1 MTTLAAWKPATAY
14 AKGST
19 VRPVA
24 AQGSTPVPL
33 TNGNFNSGATAWT
46 LDAGWAISTG
56 DAYEGTHKAIFTGAG
71 SGTIKAS
78 GTYPATAGQVITAT
92 VKAKVLNAADGATAF
107 LKWYDASNVLIST
120 TTGLESSVES
130 GVWMQIEVVGLAP
143 ADTAF
148 VVLGVEATRTVGA
161 SVTIDD
167 VRWDYAAPAEARR
180 LAYRAV
186 QDVAGVSGVVEPTW
200 PTTVGVR
207 VTDGTVIWETVELD
221 WIEWTARP
229 IMESGLTEPVW
240 PTTVGAFI
248 NDGTVNWECV
258 SRRVEDEN
266 CPQSKVVAIIASKV
280 FAADKDIVR
289 FSATAQP
296 LDWTSRDDAGYLPT
310 GLQQSNAND
319 LAVLQP
325 YRGNLGGWNAN
336 VFQMWQVD
344 PDPTNMALLDQMDG
358 VGSTHTLAATAVGN
372 ELFYLAAP
380 GVRSVGIANAAENLQ
395 AGDVGMP
402 IDPLVQAAIAQA
414 AIDGKKMLS
423 TYWPGMGQYW
433 VTAGDDGVTAG
444 AGGALRLICAP
455 TGGSVGEAYSYTYT
469 ATGGTAPYTYSVVSG
484 ALPPGLSLDED
495 TGILSGTPTTGGTYS
510 FGVQVMDALGV
521 VAYCGWSAD
530 VVEDEVEIEA
540 GDLLVVG
547 KPIGPGDPVFATAK
561 AIATPVFTAIPLATG
576 ADIEGGTPAFDGTRF
591 IVHSTLADEALTS
604 AAITTT
610 WATLATD
617 RTSTGYLA
625 AGPAGLLLNGAGPL
639 DAYDLVGRSAPTT
652 TGVASYQ
659 FATEHPPATPKR
671 VFGEGNEVYMCKYTG
686 GFWWMLGGAQGELI
700 KATGILATTHQV
712 VFIRAPGTDYV
723 ILDIEA
729 HGGEFYAAIYNND
742 TARGQ
747 VLKSSD
753 GGATWSTL
761 VLDSGAFGAG
771 SPLYLKSGNGI
782 LVALSRDS
790 SVAWSSVDA
799 FAASHSTGIAG
810 NATAQPPATA
820 AWGRGP
826 MLAFA
831 STRFFAVSSTNGST
845 PSLGNKCVSS
855 ADGVTFGTPVSL
867 PITDVTGIAS
877 NNPVS

>member
-1 MTTLAAWKPATAY
+1 MTTLAAWRPATAY
-14 AKGST
+14 AKGAT

-24 AQGSTPVPL
+24 SLGSVPIPL
-33 TNGNFNSGATAWT
+33 VNGNFEAGDTAYT
-46 LDAGWAISTG
+46 KDAGWAISTG
-56 DAYEGTHKAIFTGAG
+56 DAYQGTYKGIFTGAG

-78 GTYPATAGQVITAT
+78 GVYAATAGQVITAT
-92 VKAKVLNAADGATAF
+92 VKAKVLDAADGATAF

-130 GVWMQIEVVGLAP
+130 GVWMQLQVVSQGP
-143 ADTAF
+143 ANAAF
-148 VVLGVEATRTVGA
+148 VVFGVEATRTVGA
-161 SVTIDD
+161 NVMIDD
-167 VRWDYAAPAEARR
+167 ARWDYAAPLEARR
-180 LAYRAV
+180 LAYRAT
-186 QDVAGVSGVVEPTW
+186 QDTAGVSGVVEPTW
-200 PTTVGVR
+200 PTTLGTR
-207 VTDGTVIWETVELD
+207 VTDGTVIWEAVELD

-240 PTTVGAFI
+240 PTTVGAFVG
-248 NDGTVNWECV
+248 DGTINWECV

-289 FSATAQP
+289 FSATANP

-372 ELFYLAAP
+372 DLFYLAAP

-402 IDPLVQAAIAQA
+402 IDVLVQAAMAEWA
-414 AIDGKKMLS
+414 ADGLKAIS

-433 VTAGDDGVTAG
+433 LCGADDGVTAG

-455 TGGSVGEAYSYTYT
+455 HGGVVGDAYSYTYT

-484 ALPPGLSLDED
+484 TLPDGLTLDED
-495 TGILSGTPTTGGTYS
+495 TGELSGTLEEAGTFS

-521 VAYCGWSAD
+521 VAYCGWSAE
-530 VVEDEVEIEA
+530 VEEDEVVVEA
-540 GDLLVVG
+540 GDLLVTG
-547 KPIGPGDPVFATAK
+547 AAIGVGDPVFATAK
-561 AIATPVFTAIPLATG
+561 AIAAPVFTGIPIATG
-576 ADIEGGTPAFDGTRF
+576 ADIAGGSPAFDGTRF
-591 IVHSTLADEALTS
+591 VVHSTLS
-604 AAITTT
+604 NAARTATDITTA
-610 WATLATD
+610 WASLATD
-617 RTSTGYLA
+617 RTCDGYLA
-625 AGPAGLLLNGAGPL
+625 AGPAGILVNGVGAAS
-639 DAYDLVGRSAPTT
+639 AYDRLGRSAPTL
-652 TGVASYQ
+652 TGVTSYE
-659 FATEHPPATPKR
+659 FATEHPPGTPLR
-671 VFGEGNEVYMCKYTG
+671 TFGEGNEAYMCEYEG
-686 GFWWMLGGAQGELI
+686 GYWWIDTGAQGELVKTASI
-700 KATGILATTHQV
+700 FSTTQQV
-712 VFIRAPGTDYV
+712 VFKRDGGHNYVFLKIAVLGSDVYATLADGTIR
-723 ILDIEA
+723 
-729 HGGEFYAAIYNND
+729 
-742 TARGQ
+742 
-747 VLKSSD
+747 KSSD
-753 GGATWSTL
+753 GGVTWPTL
-761 VLDSGAFGAG
+761 VLNVGAG
-771 SPLYLKSGNGI
+771 AGMPLYLKAGGGR
-782 LVALSRDS
+782 LVALARDS

-810 NATAQPPATA
+810 DATGNPPGLA
-820 AWGRGP
+820 AWGRGS
-826 MLAFA
+826 LLTFA
-831 STRFFAVSSTNGST
+831 SNRFFAVSSTNTSN

-855 ADGVTFGTPVSL
+855 LDGMTWGAPSTL

-877 NNPVS
+877 NEPVA